1 MLTTVAADSVGPYP
15 RPDADFVEPERFA
28 RLARPGRRRSTST
41 GLTGL
46 LVPAAPGLLAS
57 YPVSTGVNDVRN
69 NGAELLAPLAPEE
82 VLGEAEAML
91 F

>member
-1 MLTTVAADSVGPYP
+1 M
-15 RPDADFVEPERFA
+15 
-28 RLARPGRRRSTST
+28 
-41 GLTGL
+41 
-46 LVPAAPGLLAS
+46 PAAPGLLAS